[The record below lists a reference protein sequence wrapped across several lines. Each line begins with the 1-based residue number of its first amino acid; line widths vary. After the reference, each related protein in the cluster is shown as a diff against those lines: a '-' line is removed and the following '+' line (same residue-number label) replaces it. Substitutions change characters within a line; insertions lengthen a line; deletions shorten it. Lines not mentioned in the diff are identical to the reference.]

1 MHRVPAQRLPRN
13 IRTMAKTRQ
22 LGALQRIYQQ
32 GMSAWWYILFALGC
46 IGIGAGLISVFILF
60 NSTTFIW
67 WPIWQAHFVPVIG
80 VCWILLG
87 CWLALN
93 PLLAPAIRVYIYARG
108 IIYQRRRAAPTY
120 WRQVA
125 YFWRSYPI
133 QRGQRL
139 INYRLEC
146 DSGLHFVIS
155 SHLAE
160 LELLGQFLDKVVTR
174 RWLPIYIAVYH
185 RDQPLDFNLLEIDSQ
200 GIRIKQQNRLLEWA
214 EVDSLELDKMYLTV
228 HKKDEEVAWATL
240 PIGDIPNATALK
252 RLVSYICQDMVRL
265 QLPEIVTYQRGASV
279 HFGKLSLSKQGIE
292 LHDRQEYMPW
302 DAIAGIGVGEDE
314 VIIRKRGVPSEWYAV
329 PLWSVTNVAALRVLI
344 SHIVLR
350 LPDYALS

>member
-13 IRTMAKTRQ
+13 IRTMAESRQ

-32 GMSAWWYILFALGC
+32 GMSAWWHILFALGC
-46 IGIGAGLISVFILF
+46 IALGAGLIIIFILF

-67 WPIWQAHFVPVIG
+67 WPVWQARFIPIIG

-93 PLLAPAIRVYIYARG
+93 PLLAPVTRVYIYAKG
-108 IIYQRRRAAPTY
+108 IIYQQRSASITY

-125 YFWRSYPI
+125 YFWRAYPI

-146 DSGLHFVIS
+146 DSGLRFVIS
-155 SHLAE
+155 SHLTE

-174 RWLPIYIAVYH
+174 RWLPIYIAAYH
-185 RDQPLDFNLLEIDSQ
+185 RDQPLDFNLLEVDVE

-228 HKKDEEVAWATL
+228 HQKEEAAAWATL

-252 RLVSYICQDMVRL
+252 RLVSYIRQDAARR
-265 QLPEIVTYQRGASV
+265 QLPEVIAYQRGATV

-292 LHDRQEYMPW
+292 LYDRQEYIPW
-302 DAIAGIGVGEDE
+302 STIAGIGVGEDE

-329 PLWSVTNVAALRVLI
+329 PLWSVTNAAALKVLI

-350 LPDYALS
+350 LPNYTFS